1 MFVASIIRNRLCII
15 YDVFY
20 HFFQKSLFTENYLL
34 ISDKFNYPGSIVY
47 LSCFDPYHHI
57 GLEIWWK
64 LFRHTF
70 QEELF
75 AKSRYPWYC
84 SSELEMWHEIS
95 FFASNRAGPQ
105 KIKFEEIFAIKNS
118 YITKQKIG
126 FLKLKVLI
134 DFNDQFCCSC
144 DKLQNLW

>member
-1 MFVASIIRNRLCII
+1 MNDLCI
-15 YDVFY
+15 FW
-20 HFFQKSLFTENYLL
+20 FFCSKIIFDQKLFSYCW
-34 ISDKFNYPGSIVY
+34 DKVDYPGSIVY

-126 FLKLKVLI
+126 FLKLI
-134 DFNDQFCCSC
+134 DFTDHFCCSC
-144 DKLQNLW
+144 NKLQNVW